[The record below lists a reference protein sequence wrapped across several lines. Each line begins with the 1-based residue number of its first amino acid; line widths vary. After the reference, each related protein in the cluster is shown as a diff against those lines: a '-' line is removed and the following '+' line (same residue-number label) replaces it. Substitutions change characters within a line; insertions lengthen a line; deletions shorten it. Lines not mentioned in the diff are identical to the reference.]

1 VQTNFWK
8 KLPPTREKRRIFLVN
23 AYTLQKNAAA
33 TGAATRM
40 IRPRQRS
47 GGGKAARQGRNAARA
62 GAPLKKFPA
71 KIQMRG

>member
-8 KLPPTREKRRIFLVN
+8 KLPPTREKRRFFLFK

-33 TGAATRM
+33 MGAATRM
-40 IRPRQRS
+40 IRQRRRG
-47 GGGKAARQGRNAARA
+47 GGGKAARQGRTAARA